1 MTSLTKT
8 GSLIIIDKKLKNL
21 VPKFIFFE
29 KKKFLKKKI
38 FTLTKLTEHLI
49 MISLSDLRQLM
60 RIAKKKVRQVFMT
73 HLL

>member
-29 KKKFLKKKI
+29 KKKFLEKKNFYINKI
-38 FTLTKLTEHLI
+38 NRTFNNDIIIRSSAINEE
-49 MISLSDLRQLM
+49 S
-60 RIAKKKVRQVFMT
+60 KKESKAGFYD
-73 HLL
+73 